1 LKDYQHYVDRK
12 DRDQEFFMDRIDA
25 MRAFVA
31 VATEGS
37 FTRAAEVLDLSPQ
50 LVSKYVSQL
59 EERLAVRLLNRTT
72 RKVSLAEAGALYFQ
86 HAQQVLADIDDMELQ
101 LGNLQ
106 QEARGTLRISAP
118 VSFAIR
124 HLARLVADF
133 QAVYPLVDI
142 DLQLNDRKVDIVEEG
157 FDVALRIGHLKSS
170 SLVAKRLAP
179 VRLIWCASPAYLDQ
193 HGKPDS
199 LEEMKHHRY
208 LHYSYTEMDG
218 RQETYQWLRT
228 RSEGPPGALTSN
240 NGDVLVE
247 AAIAGAGI
255 ALQPSFIA
263 GAAIGEGKLKQVLP
277 EYEPAPLGLYAV
289 YTHRK
294 LLASKV
300 RCFIDFIAG
309 YFDDPPYWDRFGD
322 DT

>member
-1 LKDYQHYVDRK
+1 
-12 DRDQEFFMDRIDA
+12 MDRIDA

-59 EERLAVRLLNRTT
+59 EQRLAVRLLNRTT

-86 HAQQVLADIDDMELQ
+86 HAQQILADIDDMELQ

-133 QAVYPLVDI
+133 QAAYPLVDI

-157 FDVALRIGHLKSS
+157 FDIALRIGHLKSS

-193 HGKPDS
+193 HGKPGS

-208 LHYSYTEMDG
+208 LHYSYTEMDA

-228 RSEGPPGALTSN
+228 RSEGPQGTLTSN

-277 EYEPAPLGLYAV
+277 EYEPVPLGLYAV
-289 YTHRK
+289 YAHRK

-300 RCFIDFIAG
+300 RCFIDFIDG
-309 YFDDPPYWDRFGD
+309 YFGEPPYWDGFEG
-322 DT
+322 